1 MASKSVVPLLVT
13 GMLITGCANSL
24 LTKWQDNMCVANC
37 GSDSKLPPTYF
48 EQPVWQTLNMFVGE
62 MLCFLPVIFAKLA
75 KARRPRPMLL
85 EEDQASVDE
94 AGKVGIPMRGWSIC
108 WLWLPALCDLTATTL
123 MGAGLLHIPVS
134 IYQMT
139 RGALVLWV
147 GVLSVVLLRTRLLAF
162 QWFSLI
168 TVMFGVGLVGLSGS
182 LVNTP
187 EPSEVDATVTGSAAD
202 PELVLGMF
210 LVLFAQLFAATQ
222 YVLEDKIMKTYSVE
236 AMLAVGYE
244 GFFGTLSLLLCL
256 PILHFIPSIP
266 LRVIPPSSE
275 LTHDVL
281 LASTLIMFSI
291 ASFNYFGLSVT
302 RQVSATAR
310 STIDTCRTLG
320 IWMGS
325 VALGWERVVWPGSVP
340 QVVGFGVLVLGIQ
353 FLFNGLV
360 KPPSFMRPAES
371 APVPLVDPATTDS
384 DPLSS
389 LSVPE
394 GERRPLLADQQT
406 A

>member
-1 MASKSVVPLLVT
+1 MFSKSVVSLLVT

-37 GSDSKLPPTYF
+37 GPDDKLPARYF

-62 MLCFLPVIFAKLA
+62 MLCFLPVIYAKLLQPK
-75 KARRPRPMLL
+75 KAQPLL
-85 EEDQASVDE
+85 VEEDERAEDTNKDH
-94 AGKVGIPMRGWSIC
+94 AIPLTGWKVC

-123 MGAGLLHIPVS
+123 MGVGLIHIPVS

-147 GVLSVVLLRTRLLAF
+147 GVLSVILLRTRLFAF
-162 QWFSLI
+162 QWFSLV

-182 LVNTP
+182 LIRGGDEAGFTSNTA
-187 EPSEVDATVTGSAAD
+187 EAD
-202 PELVLGMF
+202 PELIMGMT
-210 LVLFAQLFAATQ
+210 LVLLAQLFAATQ
-222 YVLEDKIMKTYSVE
+222 FVIEDKIMRTYSVE

-244 GFFGTLSLLLCL
+244 GFFGTFTILLAL
-256 PILHFIPSIP
+256 PVIAYFPSIP
-266 LRVIPPSSE
+266 LTIIPPSSE
-275 LTHDVL
+275 LTSSVL
-281 LASTLIMFSI
+281 FASFLIMFSI

-302 RQVSATAR
+302 RRISATAR

-320 IWMGS
+320 IWVGS
-325 VALGWERVVWPGSVP
+325 VMLGWEKIKWPGSVP
-340 QVVGFGVLVLGIQ
+340 QFIGFGLLVYGT

-360 KPPSFMRPAES
+360 DPPSFMRPTRS
-371 APVPLVDPATTDS
+371 TQVPLIDPATTDS
-384 DPLSS
+384 DPLSGAGI
-389 LSVPE
+389 PE
-394 GERRPLLADQQT
+394 GERRPLLADQSS

>member
-1 MASKSVVPLLVT
+1 
-13 GMLITGCANSL
+13 
-24 LTKWQDNMCVANC
+24 MCVANC
-37 GSDSKLPPTYF
+37 DPGNKLPPAYF

-62 MLCFLPVIFAKLA
+62 MLCFVPVIFAKLA
-75 KARRPRPMLL
+75 KARKARPMLV
-85 EEDQASVDE
+85 EEDEASVDE
-94 AGKVGIPMRGWSIC
+94 AGKVAIPMRGWSIC
-108 WLWLPALCDLTATTL
+108 WLWLPALCDLTGTTL

-147 GVLSVVLLRTRLLAF
+147 GVLSVVLLRTRLLPF
-162 QWFSLI
+162 QWFSLF

-182 LVNTP
+182 LVN
-187 EPSEVDATVTGSAAD
+187 SEDPAEVGAATTSAAD
-202 PELVLGMF
+202 PELILGMF

-256 PILHFIPSIP
+256 PILYVFPSIP

-302 RQVSATAR
+302 RKVSATAR

-320 IWMGS
+320 IWIGS
-325 VALGWERVVWPGSVP
+325 VALGWERVVWPGSAP
-340 QVVGFGVLVLGIQ
+340 QVIGFAVLVYGT

-360 KPPSFMRPAES
+360 KPPSFTQSTEP
-371 APVPLVDPATTDS
+371 APVPLADPATTDS
-384 DPLSS
+384 DP
-389 LSVPE
+389 
-394 GERRPLLADQQT
+394 
-406 A
+406 